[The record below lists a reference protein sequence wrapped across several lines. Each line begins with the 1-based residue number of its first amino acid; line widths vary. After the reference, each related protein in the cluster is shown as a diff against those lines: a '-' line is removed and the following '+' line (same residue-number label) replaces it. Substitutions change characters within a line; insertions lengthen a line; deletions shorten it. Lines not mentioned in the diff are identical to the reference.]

1 MTIFNRKKH
10 SCLLRFLR
18 CFRICRTFAGG
29 SPQIAFTT
37 NFSSSALEL
46 KWELCRSICFVIRH
60 RAAFQLFQILYMAYQ
75 IAVVFDIFHF
85 LAPLFAHSAKF
96 FFLFNSCK
104 SSSAQVGSNSS
115 RRTAAEWVKNPVAR
129 GGGSK
134 NHTNKETQRLLRG
147 MLAAGLLPT
156 SDGRQA
162 PNISH
167 LFAIIQLFPLCSD
180 IQPLERK

>member
-1 MTIFNRKKH
+1 MKV
-10 SCLLRFLR
+10 R
-18 CFRICRTFAGG
+18 CFFRVFLSFC
-29 SPQIAFTT
+29 PQIAFTT
-37 NFSSSALEL
+37 DFSSSALEL
-46 KWELCRSICFVIRH
+46 KRELRRSICFVIRH
-60 RAAFQLFQILYMAYQ
+60 RADFQLLQILYMAYQ
-75 IAVVFDIFHF
+75 LAVVIDIFHF

-96 FFLFNSCK
+96 FFLFNSSK